1 MPDSVFIAGP
11 ASWNTIVVLDRL
23 PEPVP
28 HMQFA
33 EETWATVGGT
43 SAGKA
48 LSLTGLGRATRLHAL
63 AGRDAEGERVRA
75 ALHAAGVRVH
85 WGEGVTE
92 RHLNLMT
99 RAGERVSL
107 YLSSPDATAG
117 EDDVWVRERMGEA
130 GAIVLDLAAEP
141 LRLLPMARETGV
153 PIWVDVHDYDGEAEF
168 HRPFLAAADAV
179 FCNAD
184 RLSDPV
190 AFLRARIA
198 AGASPRCAR
207 SGPRG
212 RWPWMPRGSNI
223 GWLPCPSRSSTLT
236 ARATPSSR
244 VCSMRAW
251 TGRESVRHS
260 RRAPGQPR
268 PCSVR
273 DTCIRCWMRSWTR
286 GSDAQGESGA
296 RNSSVSRVTSS
307 CISSVEIVGVPSPA
321 CGP

>member
-48 LSLTGLGRATRLHAL
+48 LSLTGLGRATQLHAL

-75 ALHAAGVRVH
+75 ALHAAGVQVH

-117 EDDVWVRERMGEA
+117 ENDAWVRERMGESA
-130 GAIVLDLAAEP
+130 VIVLDLAAEP

-153 PIWVDVHDYDGEAEF
+153 PIWVDVHDYDGAAEF

-184 RLSDPV
+184 RLPDPV

-198 AGASPRCAR
+198 DGASLAVCTLGAEGAVAVDAEGVEHRVAAVPVEVIDTNGAGDAFLAGVLDARLDGAGVGAALEAGARTAAAVLR
-207 SGPRG
+207 SRHLHP
-212 RWPWMPRGSNI
+212 
-223 GWLPCPSRSSTLT
+223 LLDAVVVST
-236 ARATPSSR
+236 A
-244 VCSMRAW
+244 
-251 TGRESVRHS
+251 E
-260 RRAPGQPR
+260 
-268 PCSVR
+268 
-273 DTCIRCWMRSWTR
+273 
-286 GSDAQGESGA
+286 
-296 RNSSVSRVTSS
+296 
-307 CISSVEIVGVPSPA
+307 
-321 CGP
+321 